1 MSTKRKHSQAAMSL
15 MEMMVAMGIS
25 GVILVAVTTLS
36 FYTARSFAALSNYT
50 SLDQQSQYTLDR
62 LTKTIRQATGVA
74 EYSDTN
80 IVLDMSPDPPVQFA
94 YVAADQ
100 KFVEISDNA
109 VTDLL
114 TECSALQFDIYQ
126 RNTQSGTFNQFPHVS
141 STNTAKIVQV
151 SWTCTR
157 EILGSKVNSESIQS
171 AKIVIRK

>member
-1 MSTKRKHSQAAMSL
+1 MSL

-25 GVILVAVTTLS
+25 SIVLVGITTLS

-62 LTKTIRQATGVA
+62 LTKTIRQANGVA
-74 EYSDTN
+74 EYSNTN
-80 IVLDMSPDPPVQFA
+80 LVLDMSPDPPVQFA
-94 YVAADQ
+94 FLADEE
-100 KFVEISDNA
+100 KFVEISESSI
-109 VTDLL
+109 TDLL
-114 TECSALQFDIYQ
+114 TECQTVKFDLYQ
-126 RNTQSGTFNQFPHVS
+126 RNTQAGSFSQFPHVT